1 MIAQE
6 KAGLIRKG
14 KAGRLSVE
22 IYENRAA
29 LGKAAASDV
38 ADAIEQ
44 VIAEKGFCS
53 VIFAAAPSQ
62 NEFLAALCEEDL
74 RLGGKIDFSKVHA
87 YHMDEYV
94 GLSEDAPQGFG
105 NFLRRGIFEKV
116 PFGKVEYLRANREYV
131 PDEAAVAAETERY
144 SRLLEEDPVDLV
156 FLGIGENGHIAFNDP
171 HVARFDDPDLVKLV
185 SLDERCRMQ
194 QVHDGCFRSIDEVPT
209 HALTLTVPALARAKE
224 LFCMVPAATKEEA
237 VGLTVLGEIREKV
250 PATIM
255 RMHPHATLYVDRDS
269 GRKLLEAN
277 FGKETE

>member
-1 MIAQE
+1 MIAQG
-6 KAGLIRKG
+6 KAGLIRQG

-29 LGKAAASDV
+29 LGKAAASD
-38 ADAIEQ
+38 AAAAIER

-62 NEFLAALCEEDL
+62 NEFLEALCAEDL
-74 RLGGKIDFSKVHA
+74 RVGGKIDFSKVHA

-105 NFLRRGIFEKV
+105 NFLRRGIFERV
-116 PFGKVEYLRANREYV
+116 PFGKVEYII
-131 PDEAAVAAETERY
+131 AVF
-144 SRLLEEDPVDLV
+144 

-171 HVARFDDPDLVKLV
+171 HVARFDDSDLVKLV